1 MWSEGK
7 VAIPNGTMM
16 DICQYVVKYGEEP
29 SKEYGINGGKILK
42 LQITAHD
49 KRTAEWDEGTWM
61 IEPEED
67 QTKMAYMICLQKFN

>member
-7 VAIPNGTMM
+7 VAIPNGTVM

-49 KRTAEWDEGTWM
+49 KRTAE
-61 IEPEED
+61 
-67 QTKMAYMICLQKFN
+67 